1 MSIRGHRIGSSEIES
16 VLLKINYLIEVCA
29 VGVEDS
35 LEGSLLV
42 LFVVYNRKLANLR
55 SDIKNILIN
64 NFGSYA
70 IPKKI
75 IKVKQLPKTKSG
87 KILRRLLRN
96 ILQNHNKIRSID
108 LSTISN
114 KESINEILCVLK
126 NEKI

>member
-1 MSIRGHRIGSSEIES
+1 MSIRGHRIGSAEIES

-29 VGVEDS
+29 VGVKDS

-42 LFVVYNRKLANLR
+42 LFVVCNRKLVNLH
-55 SDIKNILIN
+55 SDIKKILIN

-96 ILQNHNKIRSID
+96 ILQNHNKVLSID

-114 KESINEILCVLK
+114 KESINEILYVLK
-126 NEKI
+126 KEKI